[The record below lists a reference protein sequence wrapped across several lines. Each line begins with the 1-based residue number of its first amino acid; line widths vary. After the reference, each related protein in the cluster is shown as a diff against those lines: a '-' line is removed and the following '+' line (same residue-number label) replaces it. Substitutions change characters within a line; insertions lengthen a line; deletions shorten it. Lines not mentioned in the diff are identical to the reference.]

1 MRLGQSRGDPGLTAP
16 SRRAGLWNLHQRTI
30 ALVDAD
36 VKMRLQAHYG
46 HGQETQNLHR
56 RRAELAP
63 EAEDDPEMTH
73 VQRWFTAAASAAL
86 VVAAAAPAHAI
97 QFGLKDGP
105 GAKFND
111 DDFALMMAR
120 VDTALKSP
128 TEGEV
133 LEWKSDKTP
142 ASGSV
147 VPMNKLTSN
156 GLPCRRLRI
165 TNVYGEQKA
174 QGVYKFCEK
183 PAGKWKLVGPDKE

>member
-1 MRLGQSRGDPGLTAP
+1 MDPDMTRMRRLCTM
-16 SRRAGLWNLHQRTI
+16 
-30 ALVDAD
+30 AL
-36 VKMRLQAHYG
+36 
-46 HGQETQNLHR
+46 
-56 RRAELAP
+56 
-63 EAEDDPEMTH
+63 
-73 VQRWFTAAASAAL
+73 SAAL
-86 VVAAAAPAHAI
+86 VATGAAPAHAI

-120 VDTALKSP
+120 VDVALKSP
-128 TEGEV
+128 SEGEV

-142 ASGSV
+142 ASGTV
-147 VPMNKLTSN
+147 VPMNKLTWN

-165 TNVYGEQKA
+165 TNVYGQQKA

>member
-1 MRLGQSRGDPGLTAP
+1 MTRT
-16 SRRAGLWNLHQRTI
+16 QRFWAAAWSV
-30 ALVDAD
+30 ALVTG
-36 VKMRLQAHYG
+36 M
-46 HGQETQNLHR
+46 
-56 RRAELAP
+56 
-63 EAEDDPEMTH
+63 
-73 VQRWFTAAASAAL
+73 
-86 VVAAAAPAHAI
+86 AAPAHAI

-111 DDFALMMAR
+111 DDFALMMTR
-120 VDTALKSP
+120 VDAGLKSP

-147 VPMNKLTSN
+147 VPMNKLTWN
-156 GLPCRRLRI
+156 GLSCRRLRI

-183 PAGKWKLVGPDKE
+183 PPGKWKLVGPDKE